1 MGSRQSCEVS
11 WQKERFCMDW
21 QKEVSE
27 ARAVAARVLDSL
39 DKIENKLRSA
49 RGWGFFDLLGGEL
62 FSSLI
67 KHSKMDDAQRMLT
80 QVQADLSLLQRELKD
95 IDIHFGDEISVG
107 GFQKFMD
114 IVFDNIVSDW
124 MTQSRINKSLRE
136 VSRVRAAVNEVL
148 AGLTRLEN
156 GRE

>member
-11 WQKERFCMDW
+11 GQRERFGMDW

>member
-1 MGSRQSCEVS
+1 
-11 WQKERFCMDW
+11 MDW